1 MTIYSGPSIKDRIE
15 EELTSAKLPFAH
27 KLLKRLLHIGVAITA
42 FKPLAF
48 GERITADGFVQ
59 IVSTKERPEELAEA
73 IKERCGDTVQFGE
86 LQIPQGVYFAGYE
99 RAQNVW
105 IRRIVD
111 YDFATDNLIQRWD
124 VLVRRK

>member
-1 MTIYSGPSIKDRIE
+1 MTIYNGPSMKDRVE
-15 EELTSAKLPFAH
+15 EEPSSAELPFAH
-27 KLLKRLLHIGVAITA
+27 KLQTRLHHIGVAITA

-48 GERITADGFVQ
+48 GERITTDGFVQ
-59 IVSTKERPEELAEA
+59 IVSTKERAEELAEA

-86 LQIPQGVYFAGYE
+86 LQIPRGVYFAGYE
-99 RAQNVW
+99 HAKDVW

-111 YDFATDNLIQRWD
+111 YDFVTDNLMQRWD